1 MLAQTQEEQ
10 ASTSKLQPPTDD
22 NTEERLKQIDEL
34 KYFLG
39 TATNDWDVNR
49 QVQSFPLPTGE
60 SLSCVF
66 WNDLFHVTGTDIVRT
81 LLYRFHLFGRPVTN
95 LKKFEE
101 GIFSDLRNLKPG
113 MDASLEEPK
122 SEFLEMLYKNNC
134 IRTQKKQK
142 VFFWF
147 SVPHDRLFLDALER
161 DLKREKMGLEPTS
174 IAVAEPATS
183 LSLDTTQE
191 LFDQLRKSMSLSA
204 VATAHALDEANSSS
218 TNNITTSTTSPPLS
232 TTTAPDNDTPESSPD
247 LLHAWPLLQEQQ
259 QSEHQEKSVERL
271 GHRSTRSLSSIP
283 NITIPSPFPQED
295 DYGLQSYSAG
305 TSPKSGSFD
314 LPPSS
319 SDCDESEKQKIF
331 GAFSLF
337 EGSPTYKQ
345 RQRRKTLSFSTNG
358 LLYSGEDDFC
368 GKSRLELAAINAG
381 LAILHPQ
388 AIYSNEVHANPE
400 KVYTCPLPQCARL
413 FKRLEHLK
421 RHFRTHT
428 MERPYSCNMCGKHF
442 SRTDNLAQHKKTHN
456 RSARS
461 SMTRSLSSSSSKAL
475 SPSKLS
481 SSSSSSG
488 GSSSNG
494 QGEEDPTIH
503 SNSSSTRR
511 KRASSLRNS
520 YNYNEIIDKLSVL
533 TSDDVAPLPVAP
545 PPPPP
550 PLDYFSYQGGDMS
563 RCASNSSPNHFSDEE
578 VITLT
583 NCEDVIPFNIT
594 EEDTCMITD
603 DYNNN
608 PMSAMYKEDEVPYL
622 PQYYPQEVAPSC
634 SSSSSFNPQ
643 QQDYRLSWYSSYP
656 SSTQEKPLYD
666 PSQIYLWQQQQQ
678 QQT

>member
-1 MLAQTQEEQ
+1 M
-10 ASTSKLQPPTDD
+10 
-22 NTEERLKQIDEL
+22 
-34 KYFLG
+34 F
-39 TATNDWDVNR
+39 
-49 QVQSFPLPTGE
+49 
-60 SLSCVF
+60 
-66 WNDLFHVTGTDIVRT
+66 
-81 LLYRFHLFGRPVTN
+81 TN
-95 LKKFEE
+95 L
-101 GIFSDLRNLKPG
+101 ID
-113 MDASLEEPK
+113 
-122 SEFLEMLYKNNC
+122 
-134 IRTQKKQK
+134 
-142 VFFWF
+142 FFF
-147 SVPHDRLFLDALER
+147 YSQ
-161 DLKREKMGLEPTS
+161 
-174 IAVAEPATS
+174 I
-183 LSLDTTQE
+183 
-191 LFDQLRKSMSLSA
+191 
-204 VATAHALDEANSSS
+204 
-218 TNNITTSTTSPPLS
+218 
-232 TTTAPDNDTPESSPD
+232 DNDTPESSSPD
-247 LLHAWPLLQEQQ
+247 LIHAWPLLQEQQ
-259 QSEHQEKSVERL
+259 QQQQQQEKTVERL

-283 NITIPSPFPQED
+283 NITIPSPPFPQED
-295 DYGLQSYSAG
+295 DYYGLQSYSAG

-314 LPPSS
+314 LPLPPSTT

-345 RQRRKTLSFSTNG
+345 RQRRKTSSFTTTNG
-358 LLYSGEDDFC
+358 LLYYSGGEDDFC
-368 GKSRLELAAINAG
+368 GGGKSRLELAAINAG

-388 AIYSNEVHANPE
+388 AIYYSNEVHANPE

-456 RSARS
+456 RSSVRS
-461 SMTRSLSSSSSKAL
+461 SMTRSPSSSSSSSKAL

-481 SSSSSSG
+481 SSSTSSSSSG
-488 GSSSNG
+488 SSSHG
-494 QGEEDPTIH
+494 DEDPAIH
-503 SNSSSTRR
+503 SNSSSTTRSR

-533 TSDDVAPLPVAP
+533 TSDDVAPLPVAAAP
-545 PPPPP
+545 RPP

-583 NCEDVIPFNIT
+583 NCEEVIPFNIT

-608 PMSAMYKEDEVPYL
+608 NSMSAMYKEEDEAVSYL
-622 PQYYPQEVAPSC
+622 PQYYPQEAVVAPSC

-656 SSTQEKPLYD
+656 TTATQEKPLYD

-678 QQT
+678 T